1 MSSLVAIV
9 LVLYGLLIS
18 FCLIFWAV
26 LKVRRASSKNTSQL
40 NHDESHAW
48 PRTNRSKDLT
58 ILKIPSD
65 DQGSNQ
71 IPSSGINSLEG
82 SSGNP
87 DAKTNDPDLRQAER
101 IQPKH
106 NSRKNDAFERFLRG
120 DRDRKGS

>member
-48 PRTNRSKDLT
+48 RRSNRSKDLT
-58 ILKIPSD
+58 ILKIRSD

>member
-40 NHDESHAW
+40 NHDESPAW